1 MLTGDKR
8 ETAQE
13 IGYSCGL
20 FDRGFPVFT
29 ITESDEP
36 VFEQLKVQFEESQKI
51 KVDYGVLIGGSH
63 LTQIFEN

>member
-20 FDRGFPVFT
+20 FDRGFPIFM
-29 ITESDEP
+29 ITETDEP
-36 VFEQLKVQFEESQKI
+36 VLEQLKVLFEESQK
-51 KVDYGVLIGGSH
+51 VRGDYGVLVGGSH
-63 LTQIFEN
+63 LP

>member
-20 FDRGFPVFT
+20 FDRGFPIFM
-29 ITESDEP
+29 IKESDEP
-36 VFEQLKVQFEESQKI
+36 IYEQLKVHFEDS
-51 KVDYGVLIGGSH
+51 
-63 LTQIFEN
+63 